1 MSGKRKLHPAEK
13 PLRLIK
19 EYVELHSLK
28 GQTVMDCFMGSGTT
42 AIACKELN
50 RNFIGIELEKKYF
63 DIAKERLINYKG
75 EINEQ
80 KQ

>member
-13 PLRLIK
+13 PLNLIK

-42 AIACKELN
+42 AVACKELD

-63 DIAKERLINYKG
+63 DIAKERIINHKG
-75 EINEQ
+75 EINGQ
-80 KQ
+80 K